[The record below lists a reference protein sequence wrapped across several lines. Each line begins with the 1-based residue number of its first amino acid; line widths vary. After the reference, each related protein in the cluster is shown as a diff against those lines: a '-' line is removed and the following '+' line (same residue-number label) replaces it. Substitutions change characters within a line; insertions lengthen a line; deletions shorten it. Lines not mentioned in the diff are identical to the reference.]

1 MVHAYRHI
9 GAIYHFYY
17 CKSVPEDQHNFA
29 EDSSHLFE
37 AILNGLNFSVWVVDK
52 SYRVLYFNKVFEDR
66 YRRGYNT
73 ELKSGHPLLNDL
85 TPGERDFWH
94 LNYDR
99 AFRGQSFHVDIE
111 NLRVAPGMSFRV
123 FLRPYNNIHGDI
135 VGCIVST
142 ENTTAFS
149 KIINKLRSDERKLE
163 SILDNTDDI
172 IMLIDQEMKILHFN
186 HGLSLLVEDRWG
198 IKMRAGVHVS
208 EITEPRYKDTH
219 LEMYRR
225 GLAGERF
232 SQIEEYMNQKGE
244 PVYIETSYNPVF
256 EDDGS
261 VSSLAVHSRDITL
274 RKLAELDLIKSKE
287 RAEELSQLKTNF
299 LANMSH
305 EIRTPINGILGLAE
319 IMADETDINNIK
331 EYTLYLRESG
341 RRLLN
346 TITSIL
352 DISKLE
358 AEGANL
364 KLEPVVVDHV
374 VSEVLELLYPIASS
388 KGIYLDVTSETGNHS
403 VLADRT
409 MMNQIFTNV
418 IGNAVKFTLEGG
430 VKIIIGMKKVS
441 GFIVITVSDTGV
453 GIADEFL
460 PKVFDAFEQ
469 ESSGTR
475 RAFEGSGLGLSI
487 TKKFVQLL
495 GGSIVVKSKKN
506 VGSTFEI
513 RLPTYKLGK

>member
-1 MVHAYRHI
+1 MSESNL
-9 GAIYHFYY
+9 HFT
-17 CKSVPEDQHNFA
+17 
-29 EDSSHLFE
+29 EDSAHLFE
-37 AILNGLNFSVWVVDK
+37 AILNGLSFSVWVVDK
-52 SYRVLYFNKVFEDR
+52 DYRVQYYNKVFEDR
-66 YRRGYNT
+66 YRRGNST
-73 ELKSGHPLLNDL
+73 NLAKGHPLLSDL
-85 TPGERDFWH
+85 TPDERDFWNLH
-94 LNYDR
+94 YDR
-99 AFRGQSFHVDIE
+99 AFKGQSFHVDIE
-111 NLRVAPGMSFRV
+111 SLRVAPGMTFRA
-123 FLRPYNNIHGDI
+123 FLRPYKNSDGDVI
-135 VGCIVST
+135 GCIVST
-142 ENTTAFS
+142 ENTTGFS
-149 KIINKLRSDERKLE
+149 KIIGKLRSDERKLE

-172 IMLIDQEMKILHFN
+172 IMLIDQSMNIMHFN
-186 HGLSLLVEDRWG
+186 HGLSLLVENRWG
-198 IKMRAGVHVS
+198 FKLKPGIHVS
-208 EITEPRYKDTH
+208 QIMEPRYGDTH

-225 GLAGERF
+225 GLNGERF
-232 SQIEEYMNQKGE
+232 SQTEEYVNQEGE

-261 VSSLAVHSRDITL
+261 VSSLAIHSRDITI

-358 AEGANL
+358 AEGTDL

-374 VSEVLELLYPIASS
+374 VSEVLELLHPIATS
-388 KGIYLDVTSETGNHS
+388 KGIYVDVMSETGNHT

-409 MMNQIFTNV
+409 MLNQIFTNV

-430 VKIIIGMKKVS
+430 VKINIGMKKVS
-441 GFIVITVSDTGV
+441 GFVVVTVADTGV
-453 GIADEFL
+453 GIAEDFM
-460 PKVFDAFEQ
+460 PRVFEAFEQ

-495 GGSIVVKSKKN
+495 GGTITVRSKKN
-506 VGSTFEI
+506 VGTTFEI